1 MNTPKTILSGILLLL
16 SQLSSAQKTAPPTD
30 LPYSKKILLSEQ
42 VLESLF
48 RLTDNVSVE
57 LGTGFHLE
65 GKLLNKTPHGNSGVS
80 LLIKVYSQP
89 GGMLNI
95 TRFTDAH
102 GKIYYT
108 GRLLKLHEPNGM
120 MLMEKDQ
127 HYYFI
132 ETQQRFL
139 LSE

>member
-1 MNTPKTILSGILLLL
+1 MNTLKTILSGILLLL
-16 SQLSSAQKTAPPTD
+16 SQLASAQKTAPPPD
-30 LPYSKKILLSEQ
+30 LPYSKKILLTEQ
-42 VLESLF
+42 GLESLF
-48 RLTDNVSVE
+48 QLTDHVSVD

-65 GKLLNKTPHGNSGVS
+65 GKLLNKTFHGNSGVS

-120 MLMEKDQ
+120 MLMDKDQ

-139 LSE
+139 LTE

>member
-1 MNTPKTILSGILLLL
+1 MNTLKTILSGILLLL
-16 SQLSSAQKTAPPTD
+16 SMMSSAQKTAPAPD
-30 LPYSKKILLSEQ
+30 LPFSKKILLTDQ
-42 VLESLF
+42 ALESLF
-48 RLTDNVSVE
+48 GLTDNISVE
-57 LGTGFHLE
+57 LGTGFHLD
-65 GKLLNKTPHGNSGVS
+65 GKILNKTFHGNSGIS
-80 LLIKVYSQP
+80 LLIKVYSQT

-95 TRFTDAH
+95 TRFIDLH

-127 HYYFI
+127 HYYFM
-132 ETQQRFL
+132 ETQQRYL

>member
-1 MNTPKTILSGILLLL
+1 MNTLKTILSGILLLL

-30 LPYSKKILLSEQ
+30 LPYSKKILLTEQ
-42 VLESLF
+42 GLESLF
-48 RLTDNVSVE
+48 QLTDHVSVD

-65 GKLLNKTPHGNSGVS
+65 GKLLNKTFHGNSGVS

-95 TRFTDAH
+95 TRFTDTH

-108 GRLLKLHEPNGM
+108 GRLLRLHEPNGM
-120 MLMEKDQ
+120 MLMDKDQ

-139 LSE
+139 LTE

>member
-1 MNTPKTILSGILLLL
+1 MNTPKTILSGIFLLL
-16 SQLSSAQKTAPPTD
+16 SLMSSAQKTASAPE
-30 LPYSKKILLSEQ
+30 LPYSKKILLTDQ
-42 VLESLF
+42 ALESLF
-48 RLTDNVSVE
+48 RLTDNISVE
-57 LGTGFHLE
+57 LGTGFHLD
-65 GKLLNKTPHGNSGVS
+65 GKILNKTLHGNSGVS

-95 TRFTDAH
+95 TRFTDSH
-102 GKIYYT
+102 GKICYT

-120 MLMEKDQ
+120 MLLEKDQ
-127 HYYFI
+127 HYYFM

>member
-16 SQLSSAQKTAPPTD
+16 SLMSSAQKTASEPD
-30 LPYSKKILLSEQ
+30 LPYSKKILLSDQ

-48 RLTDNVSVE
+48 RLTDNISVE

-65 GKLLNKTPHGNSGVS
+65 GKILNKTFHGNSGVS
-80 LLIKVYSQP
+80 LLIKVFSQP

-95 TRFTDAH
+95 TRFTDSH
-102 GKIYYT
+102 GKNYYT

>member
-1 MNTPKTILSGILLLL
+1 MNTLKTILSGILLLL
-16 SQLSSAQKTAPPTD
+16 CLISSAQKTASAPD
-30 LPYSKKILLSEQ
+30 LPYSNKILLIDQ
-42 VLESLF
+42 ALESLF
-48 RLTDNVSVE
+48 GLSANISVE
-57 LGTGFHLE
+57 LGTGFHIE
-65 GKLLNKTPHGNSGVS
+65 GKILNKTFHGNSGIS

-95 TRFTDAH
+95 SRFIDSH

-120 MLMEKDQ
+120 MLLEKDQ
-127 HYYFI
+127 HYYFV

>member
-1 MNTPKTILSGILLLL
+1 MNTPKTILSSILLLVSL
-16 SQLSSAQKTAPPTD
+16 MSSAQKTASAPD
-30 LPYSKKILLSEQ
+30 LPYSKKILLSDQ

-48 RLTDNVSVE
+48 RISDNISVE

-65 GKLLNKTPHGNSGVS
+65 GKILNKTFHGNSGIS

-89 GGMLNI
+89 GGTLNI